1 MQTQTTNISGCYGDD
16 SASIIS
22 VPRYKLSQIETQR
35 KKNYAINKRSHVN
48 LRKCLQQ
55 AYLLRFNPETVSR
68 HTCICLLLPFSRHFA
83 FILTTIFPDFVISN
97 NIALCVFSLRV
108 SSWRGRLDSL
118 FLRSAFVVIK
128 ARSSCPPCR
137 IGKSASRSSSNSTC
151 VSSSH
156 ELFSVCAFYC
166 NMLICSADSSS
177 CSFSTDNLP
186 PTTKITT
193 EILSSTTNDSQK
205 LEVM

>member
-1 MQTQTTNISGCYGDD
+1 MAMTQLLSYQFHDISLAKLKHREKINNGINKT
-16 SASIIS
+16 SA
-22 VPRYKLSQIETQR
+22 
-35 KKNYAINKRSHVN
+35 KRSHVN
-48 LRKCLQQ
+48 VFNKHICFASTRKLFQ
-55 AYLLRFNPETVSR
+55 N
-68 HTCICLLLPFSRHFA
+68 ICLLLPFSRHFA

-128 ARSSCPPCR
+128 ARRSCPPCR

-156 ELFSVCAFYC
+156 ELFSVCAFY
-166 NMLICSADSSS
+166 L
-177 CSFSTDNLP
+177 
-186 PTTKITT
+186 
-193 EILSSTTNDSQK
+193 
-205 LEVM
+205 